1 MSAVTTPL
9 QSIQGLLALQGQVGR
24 PSAPI
29 CSAIAG
35 MKDLCE
41 LQTAQQVDWRR
52 GAGGSGAGTASPRMN
67 GGGRPAFRSMHER
80 GGSSASLSSMGNGT
94 PTPISMNRVSSR
106 GSLTGGSP
114 TSPSNSGTP
123 TGTGTPFTPNGV
135 TGGPVRYQSK
145 LRNSS
150 AAVEDKILNN
160 IILSKLNKFSGST
173 YNDIREFLYQ
183 ILGSGEPDLVE
194 MIRHFMLLVFKK
206 AACEETY
213 CPLYAKLLAEISDRY
228 KVILEEMHKLQANYL
243 HIFDDVEEPPEGGV
257 DYDSFVAKN
266 KEKQYRQGYSQFMAE
281 LATLEILDR
290 SNLEQTFRKLFELL
304 ERYGTIPDKKALLED
319 YTDCLVRMARVLAK
333 KSSPFFREARAAVWQ
348 ISAGPLERLIS
359 QKEKYPSLSV
369 KARFILMDVKDYL
382 KDD

>member
-1 MSAVTTPL
+1 MSAAATPL
-9 QSIQGLLALQGQVGR
+9 QTIHGLLALQAQVGR
-24 PSAPI
+24 PAAPI
-29 CSAIAG
+29 CSAIAA

-41 LQTAQQVDWRR
+41 LQGSQQVDWRR
-52 GAGGSGAGTASPRMN
+52 GAGGGGAGSSRGN
-67 GGGRPAFRSMHER
+67 GRPAFRSMNDR
-80 GGSSASLSSMGNGT
+80 GGGSTTSLSSLGNGT

-106 GSLTGGSP
+106 GSLAGSP
-114 TSPSNSGTP
+114 TSPGGSSA
-123 TGTGTPFTPNGV
+123 GTPFTPSGV

-173 YNDIREFLYQ
+173 YNDIRDFLYQ
-183 ILGSGEPDLVE
+183 ILGSGEADLVE

-257 DYDSFVAKN
+257 DYDAFVAKN

-290 SNLEQTFRKLFELL
+290 SNLEQTFRRLFELL
-304 ERYGTIPDKKALLED
+304 ERYGVVPDKKALLED
-319 YTDCLVRMARVLAK
+319 YTDCLARMSRVLAK

-348 ISAGPLERLIS
+348 ISKEPLERLIA

>member
-1 MSAVTTPL
+1 MSAVATPL
-9 QSIQGLLALQGQVGR
+9 QTIQSLLVLQGQVGR
-24 PSAPI
+24 PTAPI
-29 CSAIAG
+29 CSAIAA

-41 LQTAQQVDWRR
+41 LQGSQQVDWRR
-52 GAGGSGAGTASPRMN
+52 GAAGGGTGSPRGGGS
-67 GGGRPAFRSMHER
+67 GRPAFRSMGDR
-80 GGSSASLSSMGNGT
+80 GGGSSTSLSSMGGGGST

-106 GSLTGGSP
+106 GSLGTPSP
-114 TSPSNSGTP
+114 TSPSGGAGGS
-123 TGTGTPFTPNGV
+123 GTPFTPSGV

-173 YNDIREFLYQ
+173 YNDIRDFLYQ

-257 DYDSFVAKN
+257 DYDAFVAKN

-290 SNLEQTFRKLFELL
+290 SNLEQTFRRLFELL
-304 ERYGTIPDKKALLED
+304 ERYGVVPDKKALLED
-319 YTDCLVRMARVLAK
+319 YTDCLARMSRVLAK

-348 ISAGPLERLIS
+348 ISKEPLERLIA